1 MRNPWLD
8 LPTKRPFVLP
18 IDKPYVDAHN
28 KNLTG
33 LTSKTSREMAR
44 IHLTAIPE
52 PFSGRR
58 DAPVVILL
66 ANPKHETKP
75 KQRLSKAQRD
85 RIREG
90 LTAPKGQPFFAI
102 HDEFKGTGAHKWW
115 YPKLRDL
122 CDEVGTDVVANNI
135 QVIELHGYHSL
146 SFRPPVRNFPSQ
158 QYQFYLVE
166 QAIKR
171 GAVIVIPWAIKHWHA
186 SMPELK
192 DKKYLSQYGCE
203 VVLGTYPFRKAGLT
217 QNLLERGGYSKVLKR
232 LKAQAAL

>member
-8 LPTKRPFVLP
+8 LPAKAPYVLP

-28 KNLTG
+28 ANLKD
-33 LTSKTSREMAR
+33 LESKVVREAFH
-44 IHLTAIPE
+44 IHLEAIPE

-58 DAPVVILL
+58 EAPVVILL
-66 ANPKHETKP
+66 ANPKHEKNPKKP
-75 KQRLSKAQRD
+75 LSKAQRE

-90 LTAPKGQPFFAI
+90 LVSSKGQPFVAI
-102 HDEFKGTGAHKWW
+102 LDEFKGTGAYKWW
-115 YPKLRDL
+115 FPKLRDL
-122 CDEVGTDVVANNI
+122 CNEVGVEVVANNI

-171 GAVIVIPWAIKHWHA
+171 GAIIVIPWAIKHWHA

-192 DKKYLSQYGCE
+192 DRKYLAKFGCE
-203 VVLGTYPFRKAGLT
+203 VVRGTYPFRRAGLT
-217 QNLLERGGYSKVLKR
+217 PTLLERGGYAKVLKR
-232 LKAQAAL
+232 LRMHQAH